1 MKIKRYVSPD
11 LRSAVQAV
19 RNELGSS
26 AVIISQHNVSNG
38 IEVTAA
44 VDEELCH
51 NPITQSQT
59 PNSLSS
65 QSSNH
70 IGDGVRQQ
78 SVPEKKARYFNSGNS
93 SSLSDSTR
101 SYHFSSV
108 NNNYKM
114 AGRNDSCT
122 SNNLS
127 TQSLITK
134 SVTENDSM
142 KSVASG
148 LKHDQDKV
156 DFFQSTSSKYHECA
170 NLVSLV
176 EQQVTEHAWGDIA
189 RKNPQRAQ
197 LIRQLL
203 KLDLH
208 PIIIQKVTEVIS
220 QDNIAPK
227 SVFPHVLALIANQ
240 IPIYKE
246 DVTNCGGTVAL
257 FGATGVGKTTTIA
270 KMAARF
276 ALKHGRDKV
285 GLVTTDS
292 NRLGAKEQLG
302 LYSKLLGIPLKVV
315 HDDIDLLNALNS
327 FSDKTFVLIDTAGM
341 GPAEINSSK
350 YLELFSGAVTQ
361 IKNFL
366 VLPATTH
373 RAVLEN
379 TAKAFQGIKLDGSIF
394 TRLDETASLGG
405 PISVAIMNNLPV
417 AYFSNGQKIPDDF
430 HLARAHNLVSRAV
443 SVVDQLAGIQT
454 VKAGSGDKVGIEANV
469 SI

>member
-1 MKIKRYVSPD
+1 MKIKRYVSRD
-11 LRSAVQAV
+11 LRSAVQTA
-19 RNELGSS
+19 RNELG
-26 AVIISQHNVSNG
+26 AGAIIISQHHVPEG

-44 VDEELCH
+44 VDDELCYKSPAQPH
-51 NPITQSQT
+51 PEISAN
-59 PNSLSS
+59 S
-65 QSSNH
+65 QSPSH
-70 IGDGVRQQ
+70 IKENSRQQ
-78 SVPEKKARYFNSGNS
+78 SAPQKKARYFSIGNTNNLGASNSNNQ
-93 SSLSDSTR
+93 
-101 SYHFSSV
+101 FSGINKNCEAAS
-108 NNNYKM
+108 
-114 AGRNDSCT
+114 RNDSCT
-122 SNNLS
+122 VNNFS

-142 KSVASG
+142 KSAVSDS
-148 LKHDQDKV
+148 KYDQDKV
-156 DFFQSTSSKYHECA
+156 DYFQSSSSKCHDST

-176 EQQVTEHAWGDIA
+176 EQQITEHAWGDIA
-189 RKNPQRAQ
+189 RKNPRRAQ

-208 PIIIQKVTEVIS
+208 PLIIQKVTEAIS
-220 QDNIAPK
+220 EDNVAPK
-227 SVFPHVLALIANQ
+227 AIFPHVLAVIANQ

-246 DVTNCGGTVAL
+246 DVTACGGTVAL

-302 LYSKLLGIPLKVV
+302 LYSRLLGIPLKVV
-315 HDDIDLLNALNS
+315 HDDLDLLNALNS

-341 GPAEINSSK
+341 GPKEINSSK

-405 PISVAIMNNLPV
+405 PISVAIMNSLPV

-443 SVVDQLAGIQT
+443 SVADQIAGIQT
-454 VKAGSGDKVGIEANV
+454 ANADARDNVGIETNV